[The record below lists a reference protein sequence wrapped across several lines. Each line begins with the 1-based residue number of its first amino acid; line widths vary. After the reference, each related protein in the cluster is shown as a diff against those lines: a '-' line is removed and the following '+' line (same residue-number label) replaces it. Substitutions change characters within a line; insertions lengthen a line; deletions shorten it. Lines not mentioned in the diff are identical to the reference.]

1 MSYILLVHG
10 SVYFRPGLKTT
21 KYSKDGEEMTKHS
34 HRYGVGSAIFFVL
47 AFGRASSRDIVSGP
61 HLLLFKFLFGSG
73 GESLPDEKYF
83 CFNNILL
90 DRK

>member
-1 MSYILLVHG
+1 
-10 SVYFRPGLKTT
+10 
-21 KYSKDGEEMTKHS
+21 MTKHS

-47 AFGRASSRDIVSGP
+47 AFGRASSRDIVSAHTSFCLNFSLGR
-61 HLLLFKFLFGSG
+61 G